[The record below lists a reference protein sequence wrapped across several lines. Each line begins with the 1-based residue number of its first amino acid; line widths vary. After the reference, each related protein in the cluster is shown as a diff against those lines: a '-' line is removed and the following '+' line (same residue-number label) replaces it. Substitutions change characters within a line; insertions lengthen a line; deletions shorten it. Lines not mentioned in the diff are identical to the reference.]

1 MVTIIITWWRVDV
14 GDPFPVSEH
23 RVASDRCCL
32 HLRSRCPWRWWGWR
46 HWRWHAAD
54 DIFIKHQR
62 HLLSWSGDIQRDRN
76 PRDEN
81 RSVLGARVDSHV
93 HRRVGKAWM
102 DVDIFLGLCDVLY
115 FCDDGGGDDDEDD
128 NYQHYDDD
136 DQTDLLWVYETLYER
151 RVSQEVW
158 SGSSRQHTVTPGD
171 QNSLR
176 LSNMEM
182 RREEAFFAFFG
193 TITLILANI
202 QPCRMF
208 SYSVWRLSA
217 WWDGW
222 HISKTIA
229 QLHIFNPITH
239 SCDIWWPRK
248 TFSPSKGCLMANSTM
263 SRKLRDLSHLG
274 IVKQL

>member
-1 MVTIIITWWRVDV
+1 MVTIVITWWRVDV

-32 HLRSRCPWRWWGWR
+32 HLWSRCPWWWWGWR

-54 DIFIKHQR
+54 DIFIKHQG

-102 DVDIFLGLCDVLY
+102 ETFFILANSSRFTWYSIYL
-115 FCDDGGGDDDEDD
+115 CDDGGGDDDEDD
-128 NYQHYDDD
+128 NYQHYEDD

-158 SGSSRQHTVTPGD
+158 SGSSRQHTGTPGD

-176 LSNMEM
+176 LFNMEM
-182 RREEAFFAFFG
+182 RNEEAFFLHFLHNNVDTGKYSAMSYVQLFSVEAFGWMGWLAYFQNNC
-193 TITLILANI
+193 TITYF
-202 QPCRMF
+202 QPHHPFMWYFVASKNFF
-208 SYSVWRLSA
+208 SESTLS
-217 WWDGW
+217 DG
-222 HISKTIA
+222 
-229 QLHIFNPITH
+229 
-239 SCDIWWPRK
+239 
-248 TFSPSKGCLMANSTM
+248 
-263 SRKLRDLSHLG
+263 
-274 IVKQL
+274 